1 MDFMMGICHV
11 LTVLNF
17 GEVIAEGSPLQIR
30 NDPSVLKAYLGDGR
44 TNRAAERPST
54 RTMVGPTPGSAAQ
67 PTLAVRDVVAGY
79 AAGSVLHSV
88 SFDAVAGEVRALVG
102 ANGAGKSTAML
113 TVSGV
118 VRRTSGTISLGGE
131 RIDGS
136 SPAAIVRRGVAHVPE
151 GRRVLSGLS
160 VDDNLAMG
168 AYTVKDRRSVRG
180 QLDRV
185 FELLPVLAQRRR
197 QLAGSMSG
205 GEQQMLAI
213 ARALMCQPTVLLLD
227 EPTMG
232 LSPLMADRVLE
243 LVRSLADGGLAVIL
257 VEQNATAALDVS
269 DRAYVMRMGRIV
281 AEGSASDLMAQDT
294 IRNAYLGSD

>member
-1 MDFMMGICHV
+1 
-11 LTVLNF
+11 
-17 GEVIAEGSPLQIR
+17 
-30 NDPSVLKAYLGDGR
+30 
-44 TNRAAERPST
+44 
-54 RTMVGPTPGSAAQ
+54 
-67 PTLAVRDVVAGY
+67 
-79 AAGSVLHSV
+79 
-88 SFDAVAGEVRALVG
+88 
-102 ANGAGKSTAML
+102 
-113 TVSGV
+113 
-118 VRRTSGTISLGGE
+118 
-131 RIDGS
+131 
-136 SPAAIVRRGVAHVPE
+136 VPE

-168 AYTVKDRRSVRG
+168 AYTVKDRRSVRN

-185 FELLPVLAQRRR
+185 FELLPILAQRRR

-213 ARALMCQPTVLLLD
+213 ARALMCEPTVLLLD

-232 LSPLMADRVLE
+232 LSPLLADRVLE

-269 DRAYVMRMGRIV
+269 DHAYVIRMGRIV
-281 AEGSASDLMAQDT
+281 AEGPSDRMAAET